1 MDLFEFEG
9 KKVFENFDIP
19 IPTGKL
25 FEDNLDE
32 FKNFIYPCV
41 IKAQVLSGKR
51 GKAGGIKF
59 ADNFKELKIGIDKIR
74 KIKIY
79 DKVVKTILIEEK
91 ITIAKEFYLGITIDP
106 IIKAPVLMFSPCGG
120 IDIEEVAKEK
130 PEMLLRVDLN
140 EIDYEN
146 DLTSLLDIF
155 HLSNIII
162 KQLNH
167 IASKLIDLF
176 YKLDITTVEINPLV
190 VNDKDKLIAVDSK
203 LVVDD
208 DALFRQPNLQII
220 NREESKSEAIKR
232 AEKYGLSYVPLDK
245 KGNIGLIAGGAGLAM
260 MTVDTIKYFGG
271 KPANFLDTGG
281 GITEEQSKE
290 ALKILLE
297 NKQIDGIIINIFG
310 GINNCEIIAKGIREA
325 INEVES
331 NKVIVVKSRGHSQEK
346 GWQIFEELGLEQV
359 KLGTTEEAV
368 KKLFRTMK
376 KGNL

>member
-9 KKVFENFDIP
+9 KKVFKDFDIP

-59 ADNFKELKIGIDKIR
+59 ADNFKELKIGIDEIR

-79 DKVVKTILIEEK
+79 DKVIKAILIEEK
-91 ITIAKEFYLGITIDP
+91 LTIAKEFYLGITIDP
-106 IIKAPVLMFSPCGG
+106 TIKAPVLMFFPCGG
-120 IDIEEVAKEK
+120 MDIEEVAKEK
-130 PEMLLRVDLN
+130 PEMLLKLNLN
-140 EIDYEN
+140 EIDYKN
-146 DLTSLLDIF
+146 GLMNLLAGF
-155 HLSNIII
+155 NLNNIII

-167 IASKLIDLF
+167 IAFKLIDLF
-176 YKLDITTVEINPLV
+176 YKLDVTTVEINPLV
-190 VNDKDKLIAVDSK
+190 VNNKKELIAVDSK
-203 LVVDD
+203 IVVDD

-220 NREESKSEAIKR
+220 NREENKSETIKR

-245 KGNIGLIAGGAGLAM
+245 KGNIGVIAGGAGLAM

-281 GITEEQSKE
+281 GIKEEQSKE

-310 GINNCEIIAKGIREA
+310 GINNCEIIAKGIKEA
-325 INEVES
+325 INEVGL

-346 GWQIFEELGLEQV
+346 GWHIFEELGLEQV

-368 KKLFRTMK
+368 KKLFRIMK
-376 KGNL
+376 ERR